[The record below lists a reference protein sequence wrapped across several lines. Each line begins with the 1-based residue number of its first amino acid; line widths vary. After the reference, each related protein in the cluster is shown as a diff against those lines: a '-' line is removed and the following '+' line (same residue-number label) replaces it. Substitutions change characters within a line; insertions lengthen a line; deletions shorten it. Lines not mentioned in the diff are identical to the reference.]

1 MNSPLEK
8 QLFNSANTYYQAATI
23 LMKPPEAL
31 GVQSLLLTQ
40 PAVTCASMSL
50 KLYLKS
56 LLTIESK
63 DKEDTIYRIA
73 DLFRNLSESVKMLLL
88 KKFDEFSNTQL
99 TSEELITHLES
110 LDNAFVKWRYLH
122 DEDARSVNLEDLE
135 QMILA
140 AKAAIN
146 TFKPE
151 WQ

>member
-8 QLFNSANTYYQAATI
+8 QLFNSANAYYQAATM
-23 LMKPPEAL
+23 LMKPPEDPGAYS
-31 GVQSLLLTQ
+31 SLLAQ

-50 KLYLKS
+50 KLYMKS
-56 LLTIESK
+56 LLTIEGK
-63 DKEDTIYRIA
+63 DKEDAIYRIA
-73 DLFRNLSESVKMLLL
+73 DLFRALSESVKMLLL
-88 KKFDEFSNTQL
+88 KKFDEYSNTQL
-99 TSEELITHLES
+99 TSEELIKHLES

-140 AKAAIN
+140 AKAAIT